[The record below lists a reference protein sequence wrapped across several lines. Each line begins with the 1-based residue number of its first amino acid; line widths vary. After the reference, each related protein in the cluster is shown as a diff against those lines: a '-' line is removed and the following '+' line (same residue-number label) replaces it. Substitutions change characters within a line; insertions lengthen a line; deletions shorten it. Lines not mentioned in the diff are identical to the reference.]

1 MRGVNTGRGI
11 LSMASINFDTGIQ
24 SCPCRIYNYCF
35 SMFVYKSFVFFL
47 AICTVVL
54 VIVTMVFIQR
64 ATKIPLKYS
73 TKK

>member
-35 SMFVYKSFVFFL
+35 T
-47 AICTVVL
+47 ICTVVL